1 MTELRPDPRTIYG
14 PRSLV
19 RRYNCMIAATPRMAK
34 RIVRLSGT
42 EKACKLARSAGA
54 YADSLRREWGGSYAA
69 ADDDP
74 RIGFFEALD
83 GQLFAATSQWRNARR
98 ARETEI

>member
-1 MTELRPDPRTIYG
+1 MTSLRPDPRTIYG

-19 RRYNCMIAATPRMAK
+19 SRYNGMIAATPRMAA
-34 RIVRLSGT
+34 RIVLAADQER
-42 EKACKLARSAGA
+42 ACKLARSAGA
-54 YADSLRREWGGSYAA
+54 YAGSLRREWGSSYGA

-83 GQLFAATSQWRNARR
+83 GQLLAATYEWRR
-98 ARETEI
+98 ARGRLSQ

>member
-1 MTELRPDPRTIYG
+1 MTALRPDPRTIYG

-19 RRYNCMIAATPRMAK
+19 RRYNGMIAATPRMAK
-34 RIVRLSGT
+34 RLVQVSGA
-42 EKACKLARSAGA
+42 EKACKLSRSAGA
-54 YADSLRREWGGSYAA
+54 YADSLRREWGGSYGA

-83 GQLFAATSQWRNARR
+83 GQLFAATAVWRYARY
-98 ARETEI
+98 ALETEP

>member
-1 MTELRPDPRTIYG
+1 MTELRSDPRTIYG

-19 RRYNCMIAATPRMAK
+19 RRYNGMIAATPRMAK
-34 RIVRLSGT
+34 RIARTAGP
-42 EKACKLARSAGA
+42 EKAWRIARCAGA
-54 YADSLRREWGGSYAA
+54 YADSLRRDWGSSYGA

-83 GQLFAATSQWRNARR
+83 GQLLAATYGWRLAKV
-98 ARETEI
+98 AQGE